1 MSNSRKGV
9 MGFLFLIAIVIGVVY
24 LLKDTPVV
32 TDSLPNLAKT
42 VVIKG
47 TYNQGTVVKDFIVT
61 INNDN
66 TASITLENRSYSG
79 NWQVFVSNSEMIK
92 LNFNADAPYVIALY
106 KKNHAT
112 VSVNND
118 QVIGKWEEL

>member
-9 MGFLFLIAIVIGVVY
+9 VGFLFLIAIVIGVVY
-24 LLKDTPVV
+24 LLNDSPVV
-32 TDSLPNLAKT
+32 NDSLPNLAKT

-47 TYNQGTVVKDFIVT
+47 TYNQGTAVKDFILT

-66 TASITLENRSYSG
+66 TASINTGERSFSG
-79 NWQVFVSNSEMIK
+79 NWQISVLNTEMIK
-92 LNFNADAPYVIALY
+92 LNFNADAPYIIALY
-106 KKNHAT
+106 KKNYAT

>member
-47 TYNQGTVVKDFIVT
+47 TYNQGTVIKDFIVT